1 MSHDL
6 YVAMSGAMS
15 RMNELDL
22 IANNI
27 ANSDTAGFK
36 RLQSVFSAT
45 LEERIRDVDGNLT
58 AGVAGRVHSSQST
71 PAIDLAKGGIRHT
84 GNPLHVAIQGDGFFQ
99 IETPEG
105 ARFTRAGDFSVGA
118 EGFLATPAGYAV
130 TGDGGPIE
138 VGARSAQITAT
149 GVVLDGAGDEL
160 GRLSLVQFA
169 DPTALKHAGGSLFR
183 TEAGTEPEAV
193 DELELAERSLESSNV
208 KPVEEMASMVMVQRV
223 FEISMRTMQAEDQS
237 TQRLLREISS

>member
-1 MSHDL
+1 MSHNL

-22 IANNI
+22 IANNL
-27 ANSDTAGFK
+27 ANSDTSGFK

-45 LEERIRDVDGNLT
+45 LQERIRDVDGNIIEG
-58 AGVAGRVHSSQST
+58 AAGRVHSSQST
-71 PAIDLAKGGIRHT
+71 PAIDLSSGGIRQT

-105 ARFTRAGDFSVGA
+105 PRFTRAGNFSVSA
-118 EGFLATPAGYAV
+118 EGALVTPTGYSV

-138 VGARSAQITAT
+138 VGTRSAQITSS
-149 GVVLDGAGDEL
+149 GIVLDQAGNDL
-160 GRLSLVQFA
+160 GKLSLVRFD
-169 DPTALKHAGGSLFR
+169 DPTALKHEGGSLFR
-183 TEAGTEPEAV
+183 TEPGTEPVAV
-193 DELELAERSLESSNV
+193 DEVTLAENSLESSNV
-208 KPVEEMASMVMVQRV
+208 KPVEELASMVMVQRV
-223 FEISMRTMQAEDQS
+223 FEISMRIMQAEDQS